1 MFSSNKVNYK
11 PLYCHWK
18 IKTEIKFYQ
27 LFNKYHFNQIGPRPE
42 RDCISL
48 FKGDVQ
54 RSHKGD
60 VQRSHKG
67 DVQRSHKEDVQ
78 RSHKGDVQRSH
89 KGDVQRSR
97 KGDVQRS
104 HKGDVQRSH
113 KEDVQRSHTQIF
125 LIFISL
131 QSDGVKPLI
140 NQVKKN
146 KQSLIFIAN

>member
-60 VQRSHKG
+60 VQRS
-67 DVQRSHKEDVQ
+67 
-78 RSHKGDVQRSH
+78 
-89 KGDVQRSR
+89 R

-140 NQVKKN
+140 NQTIN
-146 KQSLIFIAN
+146 I